1 MSDPARKEV
10 PYGSWPTPL
19 TAEVVLASAIG
30 LGELAIDRDDVLWS
44 EVRPEEAGRVQ
55 LVRHAASGASTE
67 LLPDGFS
74 ARTRVHEYGGAAW
87 WTRNRVVWFANWSDQ
102 RLYRIGPDGRSPVA
116 LTPEPEIPSGDR
128 YADGDLHP
136 DGSELVCV
144 HEHHP
149 PNGRGAID
157 VINEI
162 VTLNP
167 VKPGIPRPIVT
178 GPDFVAHPRF
188 SPDGKRLCWIEW
200 DHPNMPWD
208 GTRLKVRNLA
218 DGVSGEVTVA
228 GAEEE
233 SVIEPAWQADG
244 SLVFISDRSGWWNL
258 YRWHPADGV
267 VHTLVRADADIGRPP
282 WSLGGARHGTLPDGR
297 IVYAFS
303 RDGEDC
309 LGVRHLDGTTRR
321 IPTPFSVIDDLRVAG
336 EEDVVVIAG
345 APMTETAILRIGLND
360 LTGAGSRRIETL
372 RVPRELG
379 PLGITPGHLSRP
391 EPIDFPTTGDRR
403 AHALF
408 YAPVNCDVAA
418 PPDELPP
425 LIVVIHGGP
434 TSHAVPELQL
444 GLQFWTSRGF
454 AVVDVNHR
462 GSSGY
467 GREYR
472 NLLRGSWG
480 VADVEDCLAAA
491 RQLAEEGRVD
501 PRRMC
506 IRGGSAGGFTTLAA
520 LARADTPFAAGADR
534 YGIADLE
541 VLAQDTHK
549 FESRYLDRLVG
560 PYPQERQRYI
570 DRSPIHHLDQL
581 HRPLIVLHGT
591 DDPVVPLNQS
601 EMIVSALRSAGVPV
615 AFLVFEGEQ
624 HGFRDAANIRRAL
637 ESELSFYAQ
646 VFGFELPPNQR
657 IEPVEIENPIRR

>member
-1 MSDPARKEV
+1 VAHRGPTQI

-19 TAEVVLASAIG
+19 TAEVVLASATG
-30 LGELAIDRDDVLWS
+30 LGELAIDGEDIVWT
-44 EVRPEEAGRVQ
+44 EIRPEEAGRVQ
-55 LVRHAASGASTE
+55 LVRRSPTGETTE
-67 LLPDGFS
+67 VLPDGFS
-74 ARTRVHEYGGAAW
+74 ARSRVHEYGGAAW
-87 WTRNRVVWFANWSDQ
+87 WTRGRLVWFANWADQ
-102 RLYRIGPDGRSPVA
+102 RLYRLEPGGETPVA
-116 LTPEPEIPSGDR
+116 LTPEPEIAGGDR

-136 DGSELVCV
+136 DGTELVCV

-149 PNGRGAID
+149 PEGRGALD
-157 VINEI
+157 VTNQI
-162 VTLNP
+162 VTLDP
-167 VKPGIPRPIVT
+167 AKPSFPTPIVT

-188 SPDGKRLCWIEW
+188 SPDGTRLCWIEW

-208 GTRLKVRNLA
+208 GTRLKVRLLD
-218 DGVSGEVTVA
+218 DGGETIVA
-228 GAEEE
+228 GGDEE
-233 SVIEPAWQADG
+233 SVLEPAWQADG

-258 YRWHPADGV
+258 YRWHPDGGGV
-267 VHTLVRADADIGRPP
+267 ETLVQTDADIGLPA

-297 IVYAFS
+297 IVYA
-303 RDGEDC
+303 
-309 LGVRHLDGTTRR
+309 LVRNGQDALAVRRPDGTIRP

-336 EEDVVVIAG
+336 EDDVVLIAG
-345 APMTETAILRIGLND
+345 GPTTETAIVRIAVSDPVG
-360 LTGAGSRRIETL
+360 RIETL
-372 RVPRELG
+372 RAPRDLG
-379 PLGITPGHLSRP
+379 RLGITSEYLSRA
-391 EPIDFPTTGDRR
+391 EPIDFPTTGEGR

-408 YAPVNCDVAA
+408 YAPVNGDVT

-425 LIVVIHGGP
+425 LIVMIHGGP
-434 TSHAVPELQL
+434 TDHAVPELQI

-480 VADVEDCLAAA
+480 VVDVEDCMAAA
-491 RQLAEEGRVD
+491 RHLAAEGRVD

-541 VLAQDTHK
+541 VLARDTHK
-549 FESRYLDRLVG
+549 FESRYMDRLIG
-560 PYPQERQRYI
+560 PYPEERERYLE
-570 DRSPIHHLDQL
+570 RSPIHHLDELQ
-581 HRPLIVLHGT
+581 RPLIVLHGRE
-591 DDPVVPLNQS
+591 DPVVPINQS

-615 AFLVFEGEQ
+615 AFLVFEREQ

-646 VFGFELPPNQR
+646 VFGFELPPDER
-657 IEPVEIENPIRR
+657 IEPVEIENLIRR

>member
-1 MSDPARKEV
+1 MSDRARHEI

-19 TAEVVLASAIG
+19 TAEVVLSSAIG
-30 LGELAIDRDDVLWS
+30 LGELAIDGDDLLWS
-44 EVRPEEAGRVQ
+44 EVRPEEGGRVQ
-55 LVRHAASGASTE
+55 LVRHAASGASVE

-87 WTRNRVVWFANWSDQ
+87 WTRDRVVWFANWSDQ
-102 RLYRIGPDGRSPVA
+102 RLYRLGADGAGPLA
-116 LTPEPEIPSGDR
+116 LTSEPEIPSGDR

-136 DGSELVCV
+136 DGTEMVCV

-149 PNGRGAID
+149 PDGRGAID

-162 VTLNP
+162 VALDP
-167 VKPGIPRPIVT
+167 LRPGTPTPIVT

-208 GTRLKVRNLA
+208 GTRLKVRDLE
-218 DGVSGEVTVA
+218 DGVAGDMIVA

-244 SLVFISDRSGWWNL
+244 SLVFLSDRSGWWNL

-267 VHTLVRADADIGRPP
+267 IETLVHADADIGLPP

-309 LGVRHLDGTTRR
+309 LGLRELDGTTRL
-321 IPTPFSVIDDLRVAG
+321 IATPVSVIDDLRVAG
-336 EEDVVVIAG
+336 EQEVVVIAG
-345 APMTETAILRIGLND
+345 GPMTETAILRVGLGD
-360 LTGAGSRRIETL
+360 LPGAGRIETL
-372 RVPRELG
+372 RVPRELA

-391 EPIDFPTTGDRR
+391 EPIDFPTTGGRR

-408 YAPVNCDVAA
+408 YAPVNCDVTP

-434 TSHAVPELQL
+434 TAHAVPEL
-444 GLQFWTSRGF
+444 
-454 AVVDVNHR
+454 H
-462 GSSGY
+462 
-467 GREYR
+467 
-472 NLLRGSWG
+472 
-480 VADVEDCLAAA
+480 LA
-491 RQLAEEGRVD
+491 QEGRVD
-501 PRRMC
+501 PRRLC

-520 LARADTPFAAGADR
+520 LARSDTPFAAGADR

-549 FESRYLDRLVG
+549 FESRYLDRLIG
-560 PYPQERQRYI
+560 PYPQERRRYI

-581 HRPLIVLHGT
+581 RRPLIVLHGSE
-591 DDPVVPLNQS
+591 DPVVPLNQS

-637 ESELSFYAQ
+637 ESELGFYAQ
-646 VFGFELPPNQR
+646 VFGFELPPDER
-657 IEPVEIENPIRR
+657 IEPVEIENLIRG